1 VSCALSRVQQRVN
14 LEYKSIAWSLYI
26 VYQNLTICQ
35 SPIKFARLAR
45 TIRRELPFYLLLSLV
60 MGVLLFP
67 FYWGLITSFKFEVE
81 IYDLSGNFLVPKN
94 PSLDNYFALFQ
105 TPGYFTWFR
114 NTALVSA
121 VTTVISVIIS
131 VMAGFAI
138 ARLRFKG
145 AALAGTLVFIVYL
158 APKNFLFVPLAQ
170 ILKDW
175 GLLGGLPA
183 LMITYPTLLIPFCTW
198 LLSGYF
204 ANLPH
209 EPEECV
215 MVDGASRVGAIT
227 RITLPMAW
235 LGIVTA
241 AIFSFTAAWNELLYS
256 IVFVSGEQNKM
267 LTNGVI
273 GAFTGGDWFYWGPL
287 MAAATVSS
295 LPVALLY
302 LLFTDGFVSGITAG
316 STKG

>member
-1 VSCALSRVQQRVN
+1 MKL
-14 LEYKSIAWSLYI
+14 
-26 VYQNLTICQ
+26 
-35 SPIKFARLAR
+35 ARLVRSAR
-45 TIRRELPFYLLLSLV
+45 KNVPFYLVLGAV
-60 MGVLLFP
+60 TAVLLFP
-67 FYWGLITSFKFEVE
+67 FYWGLITSLKYEVE
-81 IYDLSGNFLVPKN
+81 IYDFSGNFLVPRN
-94 PSLDNYFALFQ
+94 PSLDNYGTLFT
-105 TPGYFTWFR
+105 TPYYFVWFR
-114 NTALVSA
+114 NSVVVSV
-121 VTTVISVIIS
+121 VTTVISVILS

-138 ARLRFKG
+138 ARLRFAG
-145 AALAGTLVFIVYL
+145 AALAGTLVFIIYL

-183 LMITYPTLLIPFCTW
+183 LMLTYPTNLIPFCTW

-209 EPEECV
+209 EPEECA
-215 MVDGASRVGAIT
+215 MVDGASRIHAIV

-235 LGIVTA
+235 PGIITA
-241 AIFSFTAAWNELLYS
+241 AIFSFTASWNELLYS

-273 GAFTGGDWFYWGPL
+273 GAFTGGDWFSWGPL

-295 LPVALLY
+295 LPVAFLY
-302 LLFTDGFVSGITAG
+302 LFFTDRFVSGITAG
-316 STKG
+316 ATKG

>member
-1 VSCALSRVQQRVN
+1 MIRLSRLV
-14 LEYKSIAWSLYI
+14 
-26 VYQNLTICQ
+26 
-35 SPIKFARLAR
+35 R
-45 TIRRELPFYLLLSLV
+45 TMRRSAPFYLLLGTV
-60 MGVLLFP
+60 VGFLLFP
-67 FYWGLITSFKFEVE
+67 FYWGLITSFKYEVE
-81 IYDLSGNFLVPKN
+81 IYDFSGNFLVPKN
-94 PSLDNYFALFQ
+94 PSLNNYAAVFQ
-105 TPGYFTWFR
+105 TPYYFVWFR
-114 NTALVSA
+114 NTVVVSA
-121 VTTVISVIIS
+121 VTTIISVIVS

-138 ARLRFKG
+138 ARLRFTG

-183 LMITYPTLLIPFCTW
+183 LMLTYPTLLIPFCTW

-209 EPEECV
+209 EPEECA
-215 MVDGASRVGAIT
+215 MVDGASRIGAIV

-235 LGIVTA
+235 PGIITA
-241 AIFSFTAAWNELLYS
+241 AIFSFTASWNELLYS
-256 IVFVSGEQNKM
+256 IVFVSGEGNKM

-287 MAAATVSS
+287 MAAATLSS

-302 LLFTDGFVSGITAG
+302 LFFTDRFVSGITAG

>member
-1 VSCALSRVQQRVN
+1 MKL
-14 LEYKSIAWSLYI
+14 
-26 VYQNLTICQ
+26 
-35 SPIKFARLAR
+35 ARLAR
-45 TIRRELPFYLLLSLV
+45 TVRRSAPFYLLLGAV
-60 MGVLLFP
+60 MGFLLFP
-67 FYWGLITSFKFEVE
+67 FYWGLITSFKYEVE
-81 IYDLSGNFLVPKN
+81 IYDFSGNFLVPRN
-94 PSLDNYFALFQ
+94 PKLDNYLSVFQ
-105 TPGYFTWFR
+105 TPYYFVWFR
-114 NTALVSA
+114 NTVVVSA
-121 VTTVISVIIS
+121 ITTAISVIVS

-138 ARLRFKG
+138 ARLRFAG
-145 AALAGTLVFIVYL
+145 AALAGTLVFIIYL

-183 LMITYPTLLIPFCTW
+183 LMLTYPTLLIPFCTW

-209 EPEECV
+209 EPEECA
-215 MVDGASRVGAIT
+215 MVDGASRIGAIV

-235 LGIVTA
+235 PGIITA
-241 AIFSFTAAWNELLYS
+241 AIFSFTASWNELLYS
-256 IVFVSGEQNKM
+256 IVFVSGEGNKM

-287 MAAATVSS
+287 MAAATLSS

-302 LLFTDGFVSGITAG
+302 LFFTDRFVSGITAG

>member
-1 VSCALSRVQQRVN
+1 MKL
-14 LEYKSIAWSLYI
+14 
-26 VYQNLTICQ
+26 
-35 SPIKFARLAR
+35 ARLVRA
-45 TIRRELPFYLLLSLV
+45 IRRSAPFYLLLGAV
-60 MGVLLFP
+60 MGFLLFP
-67 FYWGLITSFKFEVE
+67 FYWGLITSFKYEVE
-81 IYDLSGNFLVPKN
+81 IYDFSGNFLVPKN
-94 PSLDNYFALFQ
+94 PSLDNYLSVFQ
-105 TPGYFTWFR
+105 TPYYFVWFR
-114 NTALVSA
+114 NTVVVSA
-121 VTTVISVIIS
+121 ITTVISVIVS

-138 ARLRFKG
+138 ARLRFAG

-183 LMITYPTLLIPFCTW
+183 LMLTYPTLLIPFCTW

-209 EPEECV
+209 EPEECA
-215 MVDGASRVGAIT
+215 MVDGASRIGAIV

-235 LGIVTA
+235 PGIITA
-241 AIFSFTAAWNELLYS
+241 AIFSFTASWNELLYS
-256 IVFVSGEQNKM
+256 IVFVSGEGNKM

-287 MAAATVSS
+287 MAAATLSS

-302 LLFTDGFVSGITAG
+302 LFFTDRFVSGITAG